1 MTKKTE
7 KQFDEIKDK
16 LFVIEQN
23 GSIYKLDFDNK
34 ERGISA
40 GSQHP
45 SQPPTKKS
53 EKDMTKKKELSEDL
67 TKKQVRENYYHE
79 TKETK
84 LDGSAMMMETRI
96 AKCVE
101 AGGTFE
107 ECSKQVKAE
116 MKKKG
121 SDITNTEDIADE
133 EKEEVEDEE
142 KEETEEET
150 DMEILKKE
158 KEELLKEKEQ
168 METDMISMKK
178 QFEDWGK
185 TMEKITEERTIEQA
199 EKRQIKIKKLS
210 KDFQLPEEDL
220 KEESL
225 KEILEDPSHDKVLDF
240 IETILDKAG
249 KKVKEEEA
257 PEATVDFT
265 EYLNNAEKEHKKL
278 MAHYDLRRSPE

>member
-1 MTKKTE
+1 MYGKGDFTE
-7 KQFDEIKDK
+7 VDDITYYRSETGD
-16 LFVIEQN
+16 LYE
-23 GSIYKLDFDNK
+23 LDFDDK
-34 ERGISA
+34 ERGIRAPVDQNNSTE
-40 GSQHP
+40 G
-45 SQPPTKKS
+45 PPTKKS
-53 EKDMTKKKELSEDL
+53 KKDMTKKELSEDL

-96 AKCVE
+96 AKCME

-142 KEETEEET
+142 ETEEET
-150 DMEILKKE
+150 DMEALKKE

-168 METDMISMKK
+168 METDMVSMKK
-178 QFEDWGK
+178 QFDDWGK
-185 TMEKITEERTIEQA
+185 TMEKITEERAMELS
-199 EKRQIKIKKLS
+199 EKRQEKIKKLS

-240 IETILDKAG
+240 IESILDKAG
-249 KKVKEEEA
+249 KRVKDEET
-257 PEATVDFT
+257 PETTVDFT
-265 EYLNNAEKEHKKL
+265 EYLNNAETEHKKL
-278 MAHYDLRRSPE
+278 MADYDLRRSVK